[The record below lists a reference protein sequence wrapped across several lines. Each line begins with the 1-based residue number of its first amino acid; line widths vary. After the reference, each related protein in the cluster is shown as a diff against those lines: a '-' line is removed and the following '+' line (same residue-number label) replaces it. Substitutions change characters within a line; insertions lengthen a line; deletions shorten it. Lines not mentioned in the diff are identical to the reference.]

1 MINFTKLRIQGF
13 KSFVEA
19 TDLPIEAGLTG
30 IVGPN
35 GCGKSN
41 LVEALRWAMGE
52 TSAKRLRGGEMA
64 DVIFAGTEKRPAR
77 NLAEVVISLDNQ
89 QRSVTSAFNH
99 YDDLVVSRKID
110 RDRGSTYRVNGQE
123 VRARDVQLLFTD
135 SASGASSTSLVGQG
149 KINAIITAKPAER
162 RMLLEE
168 AAGIGGLRTRRH
180 EANLRLKSAETNLGR
195 LDEVLSDLGAR
206 RRELMR
212 QSRQAEKYRSLSEEI
227 RRLDL
232 QIAALDWLGQQQAVQ
247 QTASALTQSQQQ
259 AAESQA
265 ALARQTAA
273 FEELEAMIAPRRA
286 QEQAAAAALQ
296 HLRIKRDQTRADL
309 ARAQAQCESAR
320 TNQKQ
325 LGDDLARETAIL
337 EQAGKTRV
345 SLDEEE
351 QGLTAQKAAA
361 EQALARHEGEARAL
375 AEALRQADE
384 ALQAK
389 RQSQAALTSQAAGLE
404 VQLQRARRDLETR
417 QAQARQM
424 ADKRQAIEDALAS
437 DEGLQAAKQQAEA
450 RREELSQVAA
460 RLTDVEERLEAE
472 QANEQ
477 TARDEAHSAK
487 QALASLEN
495 EIASLQ
501 RLLGLDAQGRPFAN
515 KNGQN
520 GQLSS
525 QAVSRNLRAPA
536 ELAAAVAAVLGAEA
550 ALGAAQDAGAGG
562 WRCLESLEG
571 LHAPAGSTALLT
583 AIEAPQELTRRF
595 QGVGLVDSLEQA
607 QILQAELSAG
617 QMLVTR
623 DGWLVSWDG
632 LVADPNA
639 ADSGLA
645 ERLRQQER
653 LTQLEP
659 QLPAVR
665 STWEQAQQA
674 SREAEAQ
681 RQESAQS
688 LRELRSKRQALQTAL
703 SQAEQALARLQ
714 QAQEGQQRQLTSLEA
729 QAQQVGEEIAR
740 AQALL
745 QELEDKVHALPDT
758 SALAQDISAGSA
770 GLQDLRRRL
779 GQERAACESSKQAQL
794 RAQERLAAIGRER
807 TIWRERA
814 EAAELQQGSFDQ
826 RCQAL
831 TDEIARLEASQG
843 ALTEALTQQN
853 GQEQTLAAQHQL
865 AAKTLQDVDAE
876 LDSFKRAL
884 KQAEQAAQTA
894 QGDLIRAETLAEGA
908 REQRQALQSRL
919 SEAHGMTPDGIL
931 AKCELDVNDAEG
943 LPQRDA
949 LAQRLETAKGQRAG
963 LGAVN
968 LRAAQEAEE
977 LQTNAQD
984 YEQEKAELEEAIA
997 KLRRTISTLN
1007 KEARQRVLEAY
1018 EAINTRF
1025 KDLFTELFGGGRAS
1039 LELIESDDPLEAG
1052 LEVFAQPPGKKLQ
1065 SMSLLSGGE
1074 QTMSAISLL
1083 FAVFLVNPAP
1093 ICVLDEVDA
1102 PLDEANVERF
1112 CKIVR
1117 RLAETTG
1124 TRFLVVTHHPV
1135 SMARMDRLFGVTMQ
1149 ERGVSTLVSLDL
1161 NQAER
1166 LVA

>member
-77 NLAEVVISLDNQ
+77 NLAEVVISLDNK

-180 EANLRLKSAETNLGR
+180 EANLRLKNAETNLGR

-212 QSRQAEKYRSLSEEI
+212 QSRQAEKYRNLSEEI

-247 QTASALTQSQQQ
+247 ETASALTQAQAT
-259 AAESQA
+259 AAENQA
-265 ALARQTAA
+265 NLARQTAA
-273 FEELEAMIAPRRA
+273 FEELEALVAPRRE

-309 ARAQAQCESAR
+309 ARAQAQGESAR
-320 TNQKQ
+320 ANLKQ
-325 LGDDLARETAIL
+325 LRDDLARETAIL
-337 EQAGKTRV
+337 EQASQT
-345 SLDEEE
+345 STALDDEE
-351 QGLTAQKAAA
+351 QALSQNQA
-361 EQALARHEGEARAL
+361 EASQELARHEGEVKAL
-375 AEALRQADE
+375 SEALRQADE
-384 ALQAK
+384 ALQAQ
-389 RQSQAALTSQAAGLE
+389 RQNQAALTSEAAALDS
-404 VQLQRARRDLETR
+404 QFSRARRDLEAR
-417 QAQARQM
+417 QNQARQL
-424 ADKRQAIEDALAS
+424 ADKRQALEQALAN
-437 DEGLQAAKQQAEA
+437 DQGLSAAQTQCEERRAALADVTQALAE
-450 RREELSQVAA
+450 L
-460 RLTDVEERLEAE
+460 EERLEQE
-472 QANEQ
+472 QSVEQ
-477 TARDEAHSAK
+477 SAREAASEAK
-487 QALASLEN
+487 QALASLEA
-495 EIASLQ
+495 EIASVQ
-501 RLLGLDAQGRPFAN
+501 RALGLDSQGRPLAAN
-515 KNGQN
+515 SQ
-520 GQLSS
+520 QSVQ
-525 QAVSRNLRAPA
+525 QAVSQGLRAPA
-536 ELAAAVAAVLGAEA
+536 DLAAAVAAVLGADASLA
-550 ALGAAQDAGAGG
+550 ASPGADAGG
-562 WRCLESLEG
+562 WRSLKR
-571 LHAPAGSTALLT
+571 LDDLAAPSGSQALL
-583 AIEAPQELTRRF
+583 ELIKVPAELARRF
-595 QGVGLVDSLEQA
+595 QGVGLVDSLLEAHA
-607 QILQAELSAG
+607 QQAELSAG

-623 DGWLVSWDG
+623 EGWLLTWDG
-632 LVADPNA
+632 LIADPNA
-639 ADSGLA
+639 ADTGLA

-653 LTQLEP
+653 LDELAP
-659 QLPAVR
+659 QLASLSAAAQSR
-665 STWEQAQQA
+665 QQA
-674 SREAEAQ
+674 AS
-681 RQESAQS
+681 SAQEIRQAS
-688 LRELRSKRQALQTAL
+688 TQQLRDARSQRQALQTAL
-703 SQAEQALARLQ
+703 SQAEQALSLQ
-714 QAQEGQQRQLTSLEA
+714 QQALDGQQRQLTSLEA
-729 QAQQVGEEIAR
+729 QGEQAGEEIER
-740 AQALL
+740 VQALV
-745 QELEDKVHALPDT
+745 QELDAKRQALPDT
-758 SALAQDISAGSA
+758 SALAQEISAASA
-770 GLQDLRRRL
+770 ALQDQRRRM
-779 GQERAACESSKQAQL
+779 GQERGALEVCKQRQL
-794 RAQERLAAIGRER
+794 RNQERLSSIARER
-807 TIWRERA
+807 QIWRDRA
-814 EAAELQQGSFDQ
+814 KAADEQQSSFDQ

-831 TDEIARLEASQG
+831 NDEIARLETSQAELSA
-843 ALTEALTQQN
+843 ALSDQN
-853 GQEQTLAAQHQL
+853 GQEQTLSAQHQL
-865 AAKTLQDVDAE
+865 AAQTLRDVDAE
-876 LDSFKRAL
+876 LDTLKRAL
-884 KQAEQAAQTA
+884 KAAEQAGQAA

-908 REQRQALQSRL
+908 REQREALKARL
-919 SEAHGMTPDGIL
+919 AEAHGMTPDGIM
-931 AKCELDVNDAEG
+931 AKCELDLNDAEH
-943 LPQRDA
+943 LPQRDG
-949 LAQRLETAKGQRAG
+949 LAQRLDTAKGQRAA

-997 KLRRTISTLN
+997 KLRRTIATLN

-1018 EAINTRF
+1018 EAINSRF

-1117 RLAETTG
+1117 RLAATTG

-1161 NQAER
+1161 NEAER